1 MHEWTESIASV
12 LASSK
17 YRMLMCG
24 VEDPYFIAG
33 QWAEAGFTAQQTEAW
48 AEAMCF
54 MPEAARALSEHGVTA
69 AAAAHRIEICGVS
82 MTLGYAVAN
91 GDLDPA
97 SAPALLAGDTEP
109 IPRD

>member
-12 LASSK
+12 VASSR

-33 QWAEAGFTAQQTEAW
+33 QWAEAGFTADQTEAW

-54 MPEAARALSEHGVTA
+54 MPEAARALSERGVEA
-69 AAAAHRIEICGVS
+69 ADAARRIEVCGAS

-91 GDLDPA
+91 GDLAPA
-97 SAPALLAGDTEP
+97 SVLALLAGNTGPTD
-109 IPRD
+109 RS